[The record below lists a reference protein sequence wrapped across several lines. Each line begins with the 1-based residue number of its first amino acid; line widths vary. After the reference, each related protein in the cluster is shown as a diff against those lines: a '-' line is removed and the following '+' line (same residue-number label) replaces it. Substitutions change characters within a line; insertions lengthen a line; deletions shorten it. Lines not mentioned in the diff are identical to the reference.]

1 MKCNYRLY
9 GGLVLLSLVITCV
22 FLMLMPDT
30 VPMHYGAAGVA
41 DRFGSKYEN
50 LIFPALVAVV
60 AVLFYTLSKTKHVQP
75 MDEKVFFFTGL
86 AILIFFNILFT
97 FFLWM
102 ALTYQEDGAVMP
114 ELGGLINLATG
125 ILMVILGNIMPKAR
139 RNSLFGLRTKWSKS
153 SDRVWQKSQRF
164 AGIASVIEG
173 LLLILLSG
181 VSAGWRQP
189 LTVILI
195 CAWLLICTAASLIY
209 YRQEQHAGG

>member
-9 GGLVLLSLVITCV
+9 GGLVLLSLVITGA
-22 FLMLMPDT
+22 FLLMMPDT
-30 VPMHYGAAGVA
+30 VPMHYNTAGVA

-50 LIFPALVAVV
+50 LLFPAAIAVI
-60 AVLFYTLSKTKHVQP
+60 AILFFTLSKTKHIQP
-75 MDEKVFFFTGL
+75 LNEKVFFFTGL
-86 AILIFFNILFT
+86 SVLIFFNILFT
-97 FFLWM
+97 YFLWT

-114 ELGGLINLATG
+114 EFGGVVDLAAGT
-125 ILMVILGNIMPKAR
+125 LMVVLGNIMPKAR
-139 RNSLFGLRTKWSKS
+139 RNSLFGLRTKWSMS

-181 VSAGWRQP
+181 ASADWRQP